1 SKPLLANPQFRKLFL
16 ARTKEILE
24 KVYTEEVFL
33 PLIKAMGERLEDEV
47 KIRAQALRQDPQQAV
62 THLHRNLD
70 SLREHLVK
78 RRQFLLAQNEIKTA
92 GKFDR
97 SELK

>member
-1 SKPLLANPQFRKLFL
+1 MVENVYREEQFF
-16 ARTKEILE
+16 
-24 KVYTEEVFL
+24 
-33 PLIKAMGERLEDEV
+33 PLIKSMGERLEEEV
-47 KIRAQALRQDPQQAV
+47 KIRAQIQRQNPQQAV
-62 THLHRNLD
+62 AHLQRNLD

-78 RRQFLLAQNEIKTA
+78 RRQFLLAQDEIKTA